1 MTARVEVQVGER
13 TVIVRE
19 LTVAEVRA
27 WVAEHEAGVPV
38 DPLRALV
45 FDDCSLDDLARLCD
59 LPVEEMEQ
67 HTVADLTP
75 LRDKAKA
82 RQGAAFDLRRFHAE
96 VLKDGSMPLD
106 VLDHK
111 IERWLA
117 QPATATPAPAP

>member
-45 FDDCSLDDLARLCD
+45 FDDCSLDDLARLCN

-82 RQGAAFDLRRFHAE
+82 LNPHFFKVREALVSVSRAIQAG
-96 VLKDGSMPLD
+96 LD
-106 VLDHK
+106 SSNS
-111 IERWLA
+111 
-117 QPATATPAPAP
+117 TAVSPP